1 MITVNQPRRRQRTTT
16 VVSAV
21 GLVLLFVCCF
31 SLPEGLVAL
40 SQAAADHG
48 GQPLTERGWVMVVV
62 GFGTLLVGGVLTIV
76 AVVLRRTA
84 PPQPVAEDELLEEQY
99 GTGSVVNEYDP
110 LQLNPNYRIR
120 EQRRGR
126 R

>member
-1 MITVNQPRRRQRTTT
+1 MITVNQPRHRQRTTT

-40 SQAAADHG
+40 SQAAAEHG

-76 AVVLRRTA
+76 GVVLRRTA

>member
-16 VVSAV
+16 LVTAV

-31 SLPEGLVAL
+31 SLPEALVAL

-62 GFGTLLVGGVLTIV
+62 GFGTLAVGGVLTIV
-76 AVVLRRTA
+76 GVVLRRTA
-84 PPQPVAEDELLEEQY
+84 PPQPVAEDELLEDEY
-99 GTGSVVNEYDP
+99 GTGSVMNEYDP

-120 EQRRGR
+120 EERRR
-126 R
+126 RR

>member
-1 MITVNQPRRRQRTTT
+1 MNQPRRRQRTTT

-120 EQRRGR
+120 EQRHGR

>member
-1 MITVNQPRRRQRTTT
+1 MNQPRRRQRTTT

>member
-120 EQRRGR
+120 EQRHGR